1 MDSAL
6 EYIKDGWVEETESSF
21 INSVSENIMI
31 YDAGFSSLWR
41 VAGMRSVFAPCQ
53 FYFVLRRQ
61 PRFQVNEGEGIR
73 RSQVLC
79 TGVVPTGVKKKGRSN
94 KL

>member
-6 EYIKDGWVEETESSF
+6 EYIKDGWVEEIKSTF

-31 YDAGFSSLWR
+31 YDAGFSSLWCF
-41 VAGMRSVFAPCQ
+41 AGMQSVFAPCQ
-53 FYFVLRRQ
+53 FYFVLRRR
-61 PRFQVNEGEGIR
+61 PCFQVNEGEEIR

-79 TGVVPTGVKKKGRSN
+79 TGVVPTGVKKGRSN